1 MRFPRGR
8 AILENTNIDFVNFD
22 NILNAGKRE
31 RSHRIHGYIS
41 IIYPQEVDLIFLS
54 LGEPINAA
62 RFRGFERS
70 PLSISDSINK
80 VKQAN
85 VGILNIYEVP
95 EELVLLIISTLHL
108 NPVFKM
114 KSVQEVSPEKMI
126 GQLGIEKFTG
136 FLEIKKGS
144 EMFYAIIENGLPSR
158 GYFADKLNVQVTP
171 SLLVTVLKAVANDG
185 TPVQFSL
192 YDELPKRIE
201 QATPAMIQL
210 VLKSTNAIIRE
221 FALSYGPTFAK
232 KGLSLAKSH
241 IDDEYKFMKDFTLSN
256 IELSGDTMAPKDEF
270 VKAFAGFTNRFMKTY
285 DMVCKDDVKEKVF
298 RTALKDFRFAL
309 KSLGYYNYSMFKDE

>member
-22 NILNAGKRE
+22 NILNAGKSE
-31 RSHRIHGYIS
+31 RSHKIHGYIS
-41 IIYPQEVDLIFLS
+41 IIYSQEVDFIFLA

-62 RFRGFERS
+62 RFRLADRI
-70 PLSISDSINK
+70 PISISDAINK
-80 VKQAN
+80 VKQAS

-95 EELVLLIISTLHL
+95 EELVLMIISTLHL

-114 KSVQEVSPEKMI
+114 KTVQEVSPEKMI

-136 FLEIKKGS
+136 FLEIKKGA
-144 EMFYAIIENGLPSR
+144 EMFYAIIENGLPTR

-171 SLLVTVLKAVANDG
+171 SLLLTVLKAVANDG

-201 QATPAMIQL
+201 QATPAMVQMI
-210 VLKSTNAIIRE
+210 LKSTNAIIRE

-232 KGLSLAKSH
+232 KGLSLAKNH
-241 IDDEYKFMKDFTLSN
+241 IDEEYKFMKDFTLAN
-256 IELSGDTMAPKDEF
+256 IEVSGDTMAPKDEF
-270 VKAFAGFTNRFMKTY
+270 VKAFAEFINRFMKTY
-285 DMVCKDDVKEKVF
+285 DMVCKDDIKEKVF

-309 KSLGYYNYSMFKDE
+309 KSIGYYNYSMFKDE